1 MFTVMLFLH
10 IVGAVGMGIYAI
22 MPFVVG
28 KFKQLS
34 GAAQEGLASGII
46 TSGRFGQY
54 SLVLQ
59 LLTGGYLISNAP
71 GGAKYTVAWMVIVI
85 VLFVIIGAL
94 SGIVQAPL
102 KRIAAAAAK
111 GENASSDISRVQV
124 LSTILFVL
132 FLVIIW
138 FMQDPSYRVD

>member
-46 TSGRFGQY
+46 TGGRLGQY

-71 GGAKYTVAWMVIVI
+71 GDAKYTVAWMVIVI

-102 KRIAAAAAK
+102 KRIAAAAAN
-111 GENASSDISRVQV
+111 GQSASSDISRVQV

-138 FMQDPSYRVD
+138 FMQDPAYRID

>member
-1 MFTVMLFLH
+1 MLNVMLFLH

-34 GAAQEGLASGII
+34 GTAQEGLASGLL
-46 TSGRFGQY
+46 TAGRFGQY

-59 LLTGGYLISNAP
+59 LLTGGYLISNSEMP
-71 GGAKYTVAWMVIVI
+71 DYTVAWMITVI
-85 VLFVIIGAL
+85 VLFIATGAL
-94 SGIVQAPL
+94 TGIVQAPL
-102 KRIAAAAAK
+102 KKIAVAAVN
-111 GENASSDISRVQV
+111 GQNASSSISRVQT
-124 LSTILFVL
+124 LSVIIFII

-138 FMQDPSYRVD
+138 IMQDPWTKV